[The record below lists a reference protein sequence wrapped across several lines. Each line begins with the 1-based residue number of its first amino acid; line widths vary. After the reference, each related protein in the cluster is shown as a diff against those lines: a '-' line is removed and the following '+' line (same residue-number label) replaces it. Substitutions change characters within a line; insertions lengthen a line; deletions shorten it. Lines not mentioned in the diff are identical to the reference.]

1 MQVINKKTI
10 LVFGILAA
18 LLLIGSIVYISTK
31 DSSPNIDQEVEGRIT
46 TSTRENNAIKSAV
59 LASLG
64 EKGYPDKY
72 TYDRPVTVTESEN
85 YNEGWVTA
93 RVEIL
98 DEPPESGYRYM
109 VYILRNENN
118 AYTAVASSQFE
129 AAGVALPGN
138 IPSEVMNDFWG
149 SHE

>member
-1 MQVINKKTI
+1 MQVIHKKTLLFI
-10 LVFGILAA
+10 GILAT
-18 LLLIGSIVYISTK
+18 LLLVSSLVYTSTK
-31 DSSPNIDQEVEGRIT
+31 NSSPSLNQEVEERAT
-46 TSTRENNAIKSAV
+46 TSTRENNAIKAAV

-72 TYDRPVTVTESEN
+72 SYDRPVTVTEFEH
-85 YNEGWVTA
+85 YEEGWATA

-129 AAGVALPGN
+129 AAGVTLPGN